1 MPHVNHLHQAM
12 PTQTASTPVTDL
24 NRTESEQSQTSQ
36 LAVTD
41 KNSADSAGHTE
52 DLEEKQTIERLRARD
67 REVRAHEAAHKAA
80 AGSFAKGNATFEYQT
95 GPDGKR
101 YAVGGEVSI
110 DTSKIANNPEAT
122 IRKAQTIRR
131 AATAPAQ
138 PSAQDRSVAV
148 QASKMEAEARQEINQ
163 QKASGQDSDTS
174 EYASIKNPG
183 HQTDTADTAGDL
195 LDTFA

>member
-1 MPHVNHLHQAM
+1 MQIQLVNHLYQAT

-67 REVRAHEAAHKAA
+67 REVRAHEAAHKAS
-80 AGSFAKGNATFEYQT
+80 AGSFAKGGATFEYQT

-148 QASKMEAEARQEINQ
+148 QASKMEAEARQELSKQNSNSPINKID
-163 QKASGQDSDTS
+163 QKFNSLSDTS
-174 EYASIKNPG
+174 GTTGEF
-183 HQTDTADTAGDL
+183 
-195 LDTFA
+195 LDIFS